1 PKSAVRS
8 FSPGQCQMCE
18 PCVTLAAG
26 GIAPVCSSPIQ
37 LFAMIVRSNRTML
50 QPILRVVLILL
61 AVLAPVPAAAQEW
74 WEAETDN
81 FVVKSQGNREEVRA
95 FALDLERF
103 DATLRIFQGLP
114 VGNRYPGR
122 SQKLTV
128 YRLGD
133 NSGTG
138 FLAGSEE
145 PGAFYIARAGNSAA
159 FLPRDDS
166 AEADTAFRH
175 EYAHYFMSQNFP
187 ASYPIWYVEGFAQVM
202 ATARSN
208 FDNSVNVG

>member
-1 PKSAVRS
+1 
-8 FSPGQCQMCE
+8 MCE

-50 QPILRVVLILL
+50 QPILRVLLILL

-81 FVVKSQGNREEVRA
+81 FVVKSQGSREEVRA

-133 NSGTG
+133 NGG
-138 FLAGSEE
+138 IGALAGGEE
-145 PGAFYIARAGNSAA
+145 PGAFYIARA
-159 FLPRDDS
+159 
-166 AEADTAFRH
+166 
-175 EYAHYFMSQNFP
+175 
-187 ASYPIWYVEGFAQVM
+187 
-202 ATARSN
+202 
-208 FDNSVNVG
+208 